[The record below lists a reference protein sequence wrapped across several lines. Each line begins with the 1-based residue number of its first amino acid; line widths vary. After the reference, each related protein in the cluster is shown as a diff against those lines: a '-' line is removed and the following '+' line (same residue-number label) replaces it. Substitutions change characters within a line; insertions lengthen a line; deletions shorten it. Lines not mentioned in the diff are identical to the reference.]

1 VPAGTHSFPMRAVI
15 LSNMTGSDWPL
26 RLMTFMLLR
35 CGYWRLGRQAVE
47 SVDGAKQKSLKA
59 KRRRNSA

>member
-1 VPAGTHSFPMRAVI
+1 MRAVI

-35 CGYWRLGRQAVE
+35 CGYWRLGRLAME
-47 SVDGAKQKSLKA
+47 SVDGAKQKSLKGEA
-59 KRRRNSA
+59 PPQQRVKMAPD

>member
-1 VPAGTHSFPMRAVI
+1 MRAVI

-35 CGYWRLGRQAVE
+35 CGYWRLGRLAME
-47 SVDGAKQKSLKA
+47 SVDGAKQSEAPPQQRVKMA
-59 KRRRNSA
+59 PD

>member
-1 VPAGTHSFPMRAVI
+1 MRAVI

-35 CGYWRLGRQAVE
+35 CGYWRLGRLAQE
-47 SVDGAKQKSLKA
+47 SVDGAKRVLERR
-59 KRRRNSA
+59 RRRNSAI